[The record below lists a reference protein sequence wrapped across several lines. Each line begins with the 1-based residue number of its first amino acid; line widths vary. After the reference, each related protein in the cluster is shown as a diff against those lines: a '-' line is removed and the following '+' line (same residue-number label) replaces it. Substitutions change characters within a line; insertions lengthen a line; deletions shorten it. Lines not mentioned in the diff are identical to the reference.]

1 MSCYAALKLRLMLV
15 PLLMSFLSL
24 PLLVVE
30 GKLEYG
36 FAS

>member
-1 MSCYAALKLRLMLV
+1 MSCYAVLRLRLMLV
-15 PLLMSFLSL
+15 PLLISLLSL

-30 GKLEYG
+30 GKLEHG